1 MPPVILL
8 RQSNEFFAHDKKCD
22 CVAAAA
28 QLLPEDRPG
37 KVGGPP
43 GDAFELI
50 YAGVTDKVREKLH
63 SVDPVLGEYIRFAI
77 PTLTHFLLCPRMQQ
91 SVALAQSTSFY

>member
-1 MPPVILL
+1 MDSMPYTESVT
-8 RQSNEFFAHDKKCD
+8 R
-22 CVAAAA
+22 AAAV
-28 QLLPEDRPG
+28 QLLPENRPG

-63 SVDPVLGEYIRFAI
+63 SVDPVLGEYIRFAVLSI
-77 PTLTHFLLCPRMQQ
+77 
-91 SVALAQSTSFY
+91 